1 MIECIDDYL
10 SQLKKELSGSDLAVI
25 QDALSDAEEHLRTAL
40 KSATSNNDTTESEA
54 LQRIIEE
61 YGTPEEIATAY
72 REIEDRIPPAF
83 ATRVSYSEETKEETE
98 EQTIKDERPLWRRFF
113 AVVLDLRVWGAFLY
127 MLISLITGI
136 FYFTWAVTGISLS
149 AGLMVL
155 IVGLPFAGL
164 FILSIRGLG
173 LVEGRIV
180 EALLGI
186 RMPRRQ
192 VFYQRDT
199 RWWIRFKTMLTEKY
213 TWFSL
218 IYMLLQL
225 PLGIIYF
232 TVFITLIAISLYGIA
247 LPILQL
253 GFHIPVGYSSD
264 YTYYIAGWLLPFTV
278 IAGILLAVATMHLVK
293 HIGRLHGAYAK
304 ALLVRG

>member
-1 MIECIDDYL
+1 MIGSIEEYL
-10 SQLKKELSGSDLAVI
+10 SQLKKELSGYDRATI
-25 QDALSDAEEHLRTAL
+25 QDALSDAEEHLTTAL
-40 KSATSNNDTTESEA
+40 KSVTMDDGVSETDA
-54 LQRIIEE
+54 LHRIIDE
-61 YGTPEEIATAY
+61 YGTPEEISTAY
-72 REIEDRIPPAF
+72 REIEHRLPPAF
-83 ATRVSYSEETKEETE
+83 AARVSYSEDTKGETE
-98 EQTIKDERPLWRRFF
+98 AQTMKDERPPWRRFF
-113 AVVLDLRVWGAFLY
+113 GVFLDLRVWGAFLY

-149 AGLMVL
+149 AGLLVL
-155 IVGLPFAGL
+155 IIGLPFAGL

-180 EALLGI
+180 EALLGV

-218 IYMLLQL
+218 IYMILQL

-232 TVFITLIAISLYGIA
+232 TVFITLMAISLYGIA

-253 GFHIPVGYSSD
+253 SFHVPVGYSD
-264 YTYYIAGWLLPFTV
+264 GYTYYLAGWLLPFTV
-278 IAGILLAVATMHLVK
+278 IAGVLLAVATMHLVK

-304 ALLVRG
+304 ALLVRD